1 MKHLLLDTVY
11 INTFPLIMERNVSK
25 RLIERVLEKLTY
37 VGGGVGVGEGS
48 LFITSLYEEWVFLF
62 SFSFFLLSKQ
72 IPADRATEVME
83 HSKWWLVGVASKFQ
97 SSHGCASFLW
107 KGNVTDTWKLWITS
121 KSVNSHLKNKN

>member
-37 VGGGVGVGEGS
+37 VGGGVGEGS

-62 SFSFFLLSKQ
+62 PFYFFLLSKQ

-97 SSHGCASFLW
+97 SSHGCAFFLW